1 MGAVLSHLTSP
12 NSQATEQPQVKD
24 PHGWEL
30 GAMGTSG
37 SPNLREGVL
46 SRSFKVGAWGDH
58 TTDPTSGLS
67 IRLFGLEGLSQA
79 PHLRGL
85 LTQDPD
91 PGPG

>member
-1 MGAVLSHLTSP
+1 MGAGG
-12 NSQATEQPQVKD
+12 
-24 PHGWEL
+24 HG
-30 GAMGTSG
+30 SG
-37 SPNLREGVL
+37 SPNLGEGIL

-58 TTDPTSGLS
+58 TRDPTSGLS